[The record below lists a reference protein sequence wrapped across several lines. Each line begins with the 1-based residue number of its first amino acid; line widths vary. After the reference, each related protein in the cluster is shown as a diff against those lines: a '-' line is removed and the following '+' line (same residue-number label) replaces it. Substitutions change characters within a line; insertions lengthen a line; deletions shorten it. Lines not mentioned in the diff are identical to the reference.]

1 MSYRTIGICS
11 LCGGPVRVP
20 MVWAGVFAPRGECAD
35 CRALV
40 SHGSVIPMTERPAKK
55 TDIGANALEPESDLT
70 GE

>member
-1 MSYRTIGICS
+1 
-11 LCGGPVRVP
+11 